1 MQAETFEAVEVWTR
15 GAVDWLELVV
25 EGLGALVIGLGVLLA
40 IWEFARNVPRGAR
53 ADHQRVR
60 LTLAHYLALALEFLL
75 AADVLATAISPSWDQ
90 IGKLAAIA
98 AIRTLLNFFLMQEMK
113 HESAAS
119 RQKWSD
125 EGERDGSE
133 SGSRS
138 ESGFTSRSES

>member
-1 MQAETFEAVEVWTR
+1 MGAETFETVEAWLR

-25 EGLGALVIGLGVLLA
+25 EGLGALVIALGVLLA
-40 IWEFARNVPRGAR
+40 IWEFARDIPRGSR

-90 IGKLAAIA
+90 IGKLDAIA

-113 HESAAS
+113 HDGAPAHRE
-119 RQKWSD
+119 WSD
-125 EGERDGSE
+125 EGDRD
-133 SGSRS
+133 
-138 ESGFTSRSES
+138 

>member
-1 MQAETFEAVEVWTR
+1 MRTETFEVVEEWLR

-25 EGLGALVIGLGVLLA
+25 EGLGALVIALGVLLA
-40 IWEFARNVPRGAR
+40 VWEFARDIPRGSR

-113 HESAAS
+113 HEGATTH
-119 RQKWSD
+119 REWSD
-125 EGERDGSE
+125 EGDPG
-133 SGSRS
+133 
-138 ESGFTSRSES
+138 